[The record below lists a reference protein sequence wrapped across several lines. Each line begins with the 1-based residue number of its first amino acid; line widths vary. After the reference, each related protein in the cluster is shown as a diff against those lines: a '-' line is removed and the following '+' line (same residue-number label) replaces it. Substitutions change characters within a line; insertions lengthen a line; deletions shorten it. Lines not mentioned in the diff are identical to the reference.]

1 MSTCSF
7 VHPSTYRVFI
17 WDHTYS
23 VDKGGIVDIVVGEFS
38 SVIVRIFMLFPQNPS
53 QVSVALQVFYNLGQ
67 LPVTLLSIIGGFR
80 EAIQHDIQNALD
92 PATLIQGVEGTCMFV
107 CFFQMCSCSCPFF
120 TQ

>member
-7 VHPSTYRVFI
+7 IHPSTYSVLI

-23 VDKGGIVDIVVGEFS
+23 VDKGGIVDIDVGEFS
-38 SVIVRIFMLFPQNPS
+38 SVSFTLFPQNPS

-92 PATLIQGVEGTCMFV
+92 PATLIQGVEGTCMCMSSVFLL
-107 CFFQMCSCSCPFF
+107 FF
-120 TQ
+120 TR